1 MKRLE
6 NVTITDLR
14 SLKRNEDGN
23 YWLVFDVKGCKNSIN
38 PKAKQ
43 RDDIIAVGLPK
54 SKLKGF
60 LLSVLERSD
69 LND

>member
-6 NVTITDLR
+6 NVKITDLR

-23 YWLVFDVKGCKNSIN
+23 YWLVFDVKDCRNSIN
-38 PKAKQ
+38 PKAKK

-54 SKLKGF
+54 EKLEGF
-60 LLSVLERSD
+60 LFRLLKVGDS
-69 LND
+69 ND